1 MAVWVLSSFA
11 MYTELIPVVTG
22 SFRFLFAHAS
32 RYKLRIVL
40 INQREYPGS
49 SPLNEQE
56 MTNLWS
62 QEPDKQA
69 AAVRDQGFEL
79 ATFVARFIEEKSIPA
94 PRNAGG
100 KMVGG
105 ISLLAWSQGNG
116 PLMSLLANIL
126 RLGVHTSALLG
137 RYMRVVFMYG

>member
-1 MAVWVLSSFA
+1 MAVWVLSNFVIH
-11 MYTELIPVVTG
+11 TELITAVTG

-32 RYKLRIVL
+32 RYQFRIVL

-69 AAVRDQGFEL
+69 AAIRDQGFEL
-79 ATFVARFIEEKSIPA
+79 ATFIARFIEGKSIPA
-94 PRNAGG
+94 PRIVGG

-116 PLMSLLANIL
+116 PLMSLLANIP
-126 RLGVHTSALLG
+126 RLDVDMSALLG
-137 RYMRVVFMYG
+137 QYMRVVFMYG